1 VTALSPEEFGAL
13 FDRFE
18 VEAFRLETLP
28 VYLVDEET
36 EQIAAWRACR
46 PRPER
51 SVRTDPWLRRIA
63 LTAAAGRSWRRVHV
77 VRLPLSEY
85 VTWEL
90 IGYGENQTAGEQI
103 RIAERTAS
111 LAELPEFWLFD
122 GDLFDGDASSA
133 YAAEMRYD
141 ADGRYLGAELATE
154 PARLEELRAARDLAW
169 RAGVPLNE
177 FLVADAR
184 RAGKSA

>member
-36 EQIAAWRACR
+36 EQIAAWRAGR

-63 LTAAAGRSWRRVHV
+63 LTAAAGKSWRRVHV

-122 GDLFDGDASSA
+122 GDASSA

-169 RAGVPLNE
+169 HAGVPLNE
-177 FLVADAR
+177 FLAAGAR
-184 RAGKSA
+184 RAAKSA